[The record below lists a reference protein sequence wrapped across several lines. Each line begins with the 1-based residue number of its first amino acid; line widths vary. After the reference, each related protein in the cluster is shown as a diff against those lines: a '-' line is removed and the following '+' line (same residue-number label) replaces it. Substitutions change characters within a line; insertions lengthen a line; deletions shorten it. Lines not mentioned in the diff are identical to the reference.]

1 MSDNEQVLHDLF
13 KDSTPKN
20 SNKDEIICIID
31 RSGSMDKIR
40 SDAEGGFN
48 AFITE
53 QKKVE
58 GAGANVTIVEFDN
71 TTATIC
77 ERIDIQDV
85 ESYVLK
91 PRFGTALYDAIGMTI
106 NGSDYTG
113 EGKVIVVIVTDGDE
127 NASQEYSQES
137 VFKLISERKEQGWEF
152 LFLAANQDAMTTGMG
167 LGMDANTSINFNAT
181 SKGMAD
187 AYQVG
192 ATYTSS
198 LRTKSKADALI
209 DMQTAIDKTDG
220 DVS

>member
-1 MSDNEQVLHDLF
+1 MSDNAQVLNDLF
-13 KDSTPKN
+13 KDQKTS
-20 SNKDEIICIID
+20 SSKDEIICIID
-31 RSGSMDKIR
+31 RSGSMDWIR
-40 SDAEGGFN
+40 TDAEGGFN

-71 TTATIC
+71 TLDTVC

-85 ESYVLK
+85 KPYVLK

-113 EGKVIVVIVTDGDE
+113 DGKVIVVIVTDGDN
-127 NASQEYSQES
+127 NASQEYNQES
-137 VFKLISERKEQGWEF
+137 VFKLINERKEQGWEF
-152 LFLAANQDAMTTGMG
+152 LFLAANQDAMSTGMS
-167 LGMDANTSINFNAT
+167 LGMDANTSINFNA
-181 SKGMAD
+181 SGKGMTD
-187 AYQVG
+187 AYMVG

-209 DMQTAIDKTDG
+209 DMADAIDKTDG